1 MTQTPETEP
10 EPEPVVEPD
19 LSESVSDAMRGA
31 TPKIQPVLVGFV
43 LATIIGMISAAAFWE
58 H

>member
-1 MTQTPETEP
+1 MTRTPETKA
-10 EPEPVVEPD
+10 EPVVEPD
-19 LSESVSDAMRGA
+19 LPESVSDATGGA